1 MSEQPFVPLIL
12 GSDFNA
18 YGMARSMYEKYGVK
32 SHLYARAELAPTRF
46 SKIVDLHF
54 DANLQNPEV
63 FTKTLVNA
71 AKQYINQGKKVVLI
85 SCGDDYTE
93 LVSKNRAELAKYMAI
108 PYADYESVSKLTNKE
123 EFYNI
128 CEKYGLPYPK
138 TDILKPDTDYKNYKS
153 PFEFPVALKA
163 ADAVEWHKGNFEGYE
178 KAYIINDADRLQ
190 KVLETIYEHSPYKGD
205 LILQEFIPGDD
216 SNMRTINC
224 YVGKDHQVKL
234 MSLGHP
240 LLEECEPAN
249 VGNYVAIMPAYDKQI
264 YQNIK
269 SFLENV
275 DFTGFV
281 NFDLKYDRRDGQFK
295 VFDLNPRQGRSSFFV
310 SLNGHQLAT
319 FPVEDYVFDSLKDQ
333 DTIYANQDP
342 AKYQLWLSVSKKTF
356 LEYAKDNEIKKEAE
370 KLIKEGRYGTTY
382 SYSMDMNLMRWILGK
397 RIDSVSQ
404 KNFEKYF
411 VMKK

>member
-1 MSEQPFVPLIL
+1 
-12 GSDFNA
+12 
-18 YGMARSMYEKYGVK
+18 MYEKYGVK

-54 DANLQNPEV
+54 NPDLQKPEV
-63 FTKTLVNA
+63 FTKTLIGA
-71 AKQYINQGKKVVLI
+71 AKQYIAQGKKVVLI

-93 LVSKNRAELAKYMAI
+93 LVSKNRSELSKYMAC
-108 PYADYESVSKLTNKE
+108 PYADYESVAKLTNKE
-123 EFYNI
+123 EFYNV
-128 CEKYGLPYPK
+128 CEQYGLPYPK
-138 TDILKPDTDYKNYKS
+138 TDILTPETDYKNYQS

-163 ADAVEWHKGNFEGYE
+163 ADAVQWHKGNFAGYE
-178 KAYIINDADRLQ
+178 KAYIINDAARLAE
-190 KVLETIYEHSPYKGD
+190 VLETIYEHSPYKGD

-240 LLEECEPAN
+240 LLEECEPSN
-249 VGNYVAIMPAYDKQI
+249 VGNYVAIMPAYDEKI

-269 SFLENV
+269 HFLEQV
-275 DFTGFV
+275 GFTGFV

-310 SLNGHQLAT
+310 SLNDHQLAT
-319 FPVEDYVFDSLKDQ
+319 FPVEDYVFDTLKDAK
-333 DTIYANQDP
+333 TIYANQDP
-342 AKYQLWLSVSKKTF
+342 KKYKLWLGVSKKTF
-356 LEYAKDNEIKKEAE
+356 LQYAKNNEIKKQAE

-382 SYSMDMNLMRWILGK
+382 HYAKDMNLMRWILEK
-397 RIDSVSQ
+397 RINAVSQ
-404 KNFEKYF
+404 KNFAKYF
-411 VMKK
+411 VEKK

>member
-54 DANLQNPEV
+54 DPDLQKPAV
-63 FTKTLVNA
+63 FTKTLIKA
-71 AKQYINQGKKVVLI
+71 AQQYIDQGKKVVLI

-108 PYADYESVSKLTNKE
+108 PYADYESVSQLTNKE
-123 EFYNI
+123 EFYNV

-138 TDILKPDTDYKNYKS
+138 TDILKPDTDYKNYQS
-153 PFEFPVALKA
+153 PFDFPVALKA

-178 KAYIINDADRLQ
+178 KAYIINDADRLHQ
-190 KVLETIYEHSPYKGD
+190 VLETIYEHSPYKGD

-249 VGNYVAIMPAYDKQI
+249 IGNYVAIMPAYDQQI
-264 YQNIK
+264 YHNIK
-269 SFLENV
+269 QFLEQV
-275 DFTGFV
+275 GFTGFV

-319 FPVEDYVFDSLKDQ
+319 FPVEDYVFNSLDDQ

-342 AKYQLWLSVSKKTF
+342 AKYQLWLGVSKKTF
-356 LEYAKDNEIKKEAE
+356 LKYAKDNEIKQAAE
-370 KLIKEGRYGTTY
+370 KLIREGHYGTTY
-382 SYSMDMNLMRWILGK
+382 SYSKDMNFMRWLLGK
-397 RIDSVSQ
+397 RIDAVSQ
-404 KNFEKYF
+404 RNFAKYF